1 MKSLI
6 LLLFPLTLLAQKKGD
21 NTIIISHDVPMSKIK
36 AVLFKS
42 GYAIT
47 TSDTAFISTSPK
59 EAPTTVVSMI
69 IMIARIDT
77 VTYLKAQVKSAV
89 AVSLSGVNAENNY
102 SLLSFNPKKAS
113 EEGRAWLELDR
124 IAKELSPALI
134 YVKQ

>member
-6 LLLFPLTLLAQKKGD
+6 LLLLPLTLFAQKKGD

-59 EAPTTVVSMI
+59 EAANTLVSMI
-69 IMIARIDT
+69 VMIARIDT
-77 VTYLKAQVKSAV
+77 VTYIKAQIKSAV
-89 AVSLSGVNAENNY
+89 STNLFGVMPENNY

-113 EEGRAWLELDR
+113 EEGRAWNELDR
-124 IAKELSPALI
+124 IAKELGEVT
-134 YVKQ
+134 YVRQ